1 MTVAGKVVLVTGA
14 ASGIGRALAIGF
26 TRDGARLVGF
36 DCSESGLAETAK
48 ACDDKLLA
56 ITGDVTS
63 KADIDRLVLTAMQRF
78 GRIDVLLNNAGIA
91 NPGLLLSRPFDDW
104 AKVIQVNLI
113 GVALCTYLVLP
124 GMLERGY
131 GRVINV
137 ASRAAEGAN
146 ANMSAYSASKA
157 GVISF
162 TKAVAR
168 EIDRTRYPDVLINV
182 MIPGPTDTAIW
193 SQAPGSGDTRAPRH
207 LQPPDAIYPH
217 ARFMV
222 ELPTGGPHGRIFWDS
237 QDYAVYQRFND

>member
-1 MTVAGKVVLVTGA
+1 MTVVGKVVLVTGA
-14 ASGIGRALAIGF
+14 ASGIGRALVVGF
-26 TRDGARLVGF
+26 TKDGARVAGF
-36 DCSESGLAETAK
+36 DCSESRLAETAK
-48 ACDDKLLA
+48 ACDGKLLA
-56 ITGDVTS
+56 VVGDITS
-63 KADIDRLVLTAMQRF
+63 KADVDHLVSTAMQHF
-78 GRIDVLLNNAGIA
+78 GRIDVLFNNAGIA

-104 AKVIQVNLI
+104 VKVIQVNLI

-131 GRVINV
+131 GRIINV

-193 SQAPGSGDTRAPRH
+193 SQVPASGATSAPRQ
-207 LQPPDAIYPH
+207 LQPPEAVYPH
-217 ARFMV
+217 ARFLV
-222 ELPTGGPHGRIFWDS
+222 EFPAGGPHGRIFWDS